1 MPGVTED
8 ARIPL
13 QISRNCIVASV
24 QLDLRPDVLASLRT
38 DLLDLLGKS
47 GAQAVVIDL
56 SGLQTID
63 REEFEALRR
72 TSDMARLMGA
82 RSVLS
87 GLNPGVV
94 SSLVDLDV
102 NLKYTLAPCIIN
114 PGTLKCGFMFIGP
127 VSSIVTNWQKRK
139 LRNLSGKRS
148 GNLYHLQR
156 YLIPF

>member
-1 MPGVTED
+1 MPDVTED

-87 GLNPGVV
+87 GLTPGVV

-102 NLKYTLAPCIIN
+102 NLIDVEATRTLDAAFALIEAEPSARAP
-114 PGTLKCGFMFIGP
+114 TRR
-127 VSSIVTNWQKRK
+127 T
-139 LRNLSGKRS
+139 
-148 GNLYHLQR
+148 HLAI
-156 YLIPF
+156 LDFDDADDFDPE

>member
-24 QLDLRPDVLASLRT
+24 QLDLRPDVLASLQT
-38 DLLDLLGKS
+38 DLVDLLGKS

-102 NLKYTLAPCIIN
+102 NLIDVEATRTLDAAFALIEAEPSARAQ
-114 PGTLKCGFMFIGP
+114 TRRTHLA
-127 VSSIVTNWQKRK
+127 IVDFDDADDFD
-139 LRNLSGKRS
+139 
-148 GNLYHLQR
+148 
-156 YLIPF
+156 PE

>member
-1 MPGVTED
+1 MSETHES

-24 QLDLRPDVLASLRT
+24 QLDLRPHVLASFRT

-56 SGLQTID
+56 AGLQTID
-63 REEFEALRR
+63 QEEFDALRQ

-102 NLKYTLAPCIIN
+102 DLTDVEATRTLDAAFELIEAD
-114 PGTLKCGFMFIGP
+114 GGVQTGA
-127 VSSIVTNWQKRK
+127 
-139 LRNLSGKRS
+139 LRNHDAILDDDDADDFD
-148 GNLYHLQR
+148 
-156 YLIPF
+156 PE